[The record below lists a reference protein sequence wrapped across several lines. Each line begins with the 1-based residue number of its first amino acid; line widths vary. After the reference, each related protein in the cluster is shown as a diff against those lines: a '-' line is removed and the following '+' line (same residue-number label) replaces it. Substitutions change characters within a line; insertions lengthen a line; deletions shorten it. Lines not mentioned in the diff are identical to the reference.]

1 MQTHAVQANAVP
13 DDLDAA
19 LAASGL
25 QELSARGSP
34 VREPDL
40 VRPGSACPLGVRL
53 VAHGGVCSGPTPC
66 LERVVTVG
74 CEGSVRVRA
83 VLRGAGGSG
92 GGRAVLPSQTRQK
105 TASTPPGCCRASP
118 APWSTTRSP
127 PTPATRPR
135 RTRWATPTCCA
146 N

>member
-83 VLRGAGGSG
+83 VPRGAGGSG
-92 GGRAVLPSQTRQK
+92 GGVQARIAEQDARIADLERQLA
-105 TASTPPGCCRASP
+105 ASS
-118 APWSTTRSP
+118 
-127 PTPATRPR
+127 
-135 RTRWATPTCCA
+135 
-146 N
+146 